1 MGKSARRRNTAGI
14 AAKRYRN
21 ASLRYSSINGWS
33 NCMASSA
40 WSSCT
45 IKVRAFR
52 LLATGPGYME
62 PNAPPRIRKAMPYA
76 SINDAMTEASDSDFG
91 Q

>member
-1 MGKSARRRNTAGI
+1 
-14 AAKRYRN
+14 
-21 ASLRYSSINGWS
+21 
-33 NCMASSA
+33 MASSA